1 MPKISTYNTV
11 TPTLNDKVIGT
22 DKDNNNATKNFTIA
36 DIVALSPGGDNSVQS
51 LNALV
56 GALSL
61 IPGNSINIDIDGTK
75 NIVVALDGDL
85 DNILSMN
92 ISTPSGDDFFIKSI
106 LNNEVFISISPDN
119 EVALYYNNDKKCET
133 TSYGFRVGG
142 DLRVTGLLDLFQQND
157 NTFAGTNAGNLKNIL
172 GSTNTGFGENTQ
184 AVQSNGQSNSSLG
197 FGSLTSS
204 VSGNNNTAIG
214 TFSMTL
220 SNGGSFNT
228 ALGSSSLNN
237 ATTGQGNTAIG
248 RNSLYKKTTSNYN
261 TAVGNESLSE
271 LLTGF
276 RNTALGNDAGSTLT
290 TGSRNISI
298 GDNAQPKTPA
308 TNGEITLG
316 DTNQSSFRIPAI
328 QQGTADGSQLE
339 YEASSDSLI
348 LKETQTLIPEFITAT
363 PGGSS
368 TITTQKNIIEL
379 TWVGGVGT
387 YFLTLPSA
395 TAIPYRFLRIVNG
408 STVTASDK
416 VRILAPLGETINGVS
431 FIEISKPYKGLAV
444 WSSGSEWIVIQSNQ

>member
-22 DKDNNNATKNFTIA
+22 DKDNNNVTKNFTIA
-36 DIVALSPGGDNSVQS
+36 DIIALFPGGSNSVQS
-51 LNALV
+51 LNSLV
-56 GALSL
+56 GALQL
-61 IPGNSINIDIDGTK
+61 IAGNSINIVTDGTK

-92 ISTPSGDDFFIKSI
+92 ISTPSGDDFFIKSS

-157 NTFAGTNAGNLKNIL
+157 NTFAGTNAGNLDNQV
-172 GSTNTGFGENTQ
+172 GNSNAGFGENS
-184 AVQSNGQSNSSLG
+184 QSSQVEGSSNVSVGLDSLK
-197 FGSLTSS
+197 SS

-228 ALGSSSLNN
+228 A
-237 ATTGQGNTAIG
+237 
-248 RNSLYKKTTSNYN
+248 
-261 TAVGNESLSE
+261 VGNQSLSE
-271 LLTGF
+271 LITGF

-328 QQGTADGSQLE
+328 QQGVADGSQLE

-348 LKETQTLIPEFITAT
+348 LKETQILIPEFITAT

-368 TITTQKNIIEL
+368 TVTTQKNIIEL

-395 TAIPYRFLRIVNG
+395 TAIPYRFLRIVNA

-416 VRILAPLGETINGVS
+416 VRILAPLGETIDGVS
-431 FIEISKPYKGLAV
+431 FYEISKP
-444 WSSGSEWIVIQSNQ
+444 

>member
-22 DKDNNNATKNFTIA
+22 DKDNNNATKNFTIS
-36 DIVALSPGGDNSVQS
+36 DIVALFPGGDNSVQS

-61 IPGNSINIDIDGTK
+61 IAGNSINIVTDGTK

-92 ISTPSGDDFFIKSI
+92 ISTPSGDNFFIKSS

-157 NTFAGTNAGNLKNIL
+157 NTFAGTNAGNLDNQV
-172 GSTNTGFGENTQ
+172 GNSNAGFGENS
-184 AVQSNGQSNSSLG
+184 QSSQVEGSSNVSVGLDSLK
-197 FGSLTSS
+197 SS
-204 VSGNNNTAIG
+204 VNGNNNVAIG
-214 TFSMTL
+214 RSSL
-220 SNGGSFNT
+220 EKSNGGSFNT
-228 ALGSSSLNN
+228 ACGSQSLSE
-237 ATTGQGNTAIG
+237 ATSGQGNTAFG
-248 RNSLYKKTTSNYN
+248 YSALKNKTTVNFN
-261 TAVGNESLSE
+261 TAVGNNSLLN

-276 RNTALGNDAGSTLT
+276 RNTAIGNQAGSTLT
-290 TGSRNISI
+290 TGSKNIII
-298 GDNAQPKTPA
+298 GDEAEPSAPNVI
-308 TNGEITLG
+308 GELTIG
-316 DTNQSSFRIPAI
+316 NQDIDKFRIPGI
-328 QQGTADGSQLE
+328 QQGVADGSQLE

-368 TITTQKNIIEL
+368 TVTTQKNIIEL
-379 TWVGGVGT
+379 TWAGGVGT

-395 TAIPYRFLRIVNG
+395 TAIPYRFLRIVNAA
-408 STVTASDK
+408 TVTASDK

-431 FIEISKPYKGLAV
+431 FYEISKPYKGLAV
-444 WSSGSEWIVIQSNQ
+444 WSNGSEWIVIQSNQ